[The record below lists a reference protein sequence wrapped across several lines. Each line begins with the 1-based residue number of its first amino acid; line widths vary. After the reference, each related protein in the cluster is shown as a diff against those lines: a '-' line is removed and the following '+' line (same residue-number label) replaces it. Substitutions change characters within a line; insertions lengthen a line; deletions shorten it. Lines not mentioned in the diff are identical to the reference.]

1 MPAFCVGFLSLATPE
16 VGAQL
21 AQVGLTLYGESPRD
35 ITQIEDSLVTGV
47 LRERL
52 PQLRIE
58 MLEAGSIFCK
68 LTFSIKNTEEEESY
82 PCI

>member
-21 AQVGLTLYGESPRD
+21 AQVGFALYRESPRD

-52 PQLRIE
+52 PQLRLE

-68 LTFSIKNTEEEESY
+68 ITFSIKNTEAE
-82 PCI
+82 

>member
-1 MPAFCVGFLSLATPE
+1 MLVPTSSTREDFDRDWMPAFCVGFLSLATPE

-21 AQVGLTLYGESPRD
+21 AQVGLALYGESPRD

-52 PQLRIE
+52 PQLRLE
-58 MLEAGSIFCK
+58 MLEAGGIFC
-68 LTFSIKNTEEEESY
+68 
-82 PCI
+82 CR

>member
-1 MPAFCVGFLSLATPE
+1 MTSSVHLFCYDWYCPAQAGLA
-16 VGAQL
+16 V
-21 AQVGLTLYGESPRD
+21 YGESPGA
-35 ITQIEDSLVTGV
+35 ISQIEDSLITGV

-68 LTFSIKNTEEEESY
+68 ITFSIKNTEAE
-82 PCI
+82 

>member
-21 AQVGLTLYGESPRD
+21 AQVGFALYRESPRD

-52 PQLRIE
+52 PQLRLE
-58 MLEAGSIFCK
+58 MLEAGGIFCCRY
-68 LTFSIKNTEEEESY
+68 L
-82 PCI
+82 